1 MLPGILS
8 QLGSESISSL
18 KRMATSLSG
27 AGEQKASTAQGED
40 DDDDVPGTNPNHP
53 HESFRGCLFS
63 IKDSTVV
70 KNLVLRFSN
79 TTAVENVFV
88 SIPEL
93 VENFDVASKGEVK

>member
-40 DDDDVPGTNPNHP
+40 DDDDVPGTNPNYP
-53 HESFRGCLFS
+53 R
-63 IKDSTVV
+63 
-70 KNLVLRFSN
+70 
-79 TTAVENVFV
+79 V
-88 SIPEL
+88 SLE
-93 VENFDVASKGEVK
+93 AACYCY